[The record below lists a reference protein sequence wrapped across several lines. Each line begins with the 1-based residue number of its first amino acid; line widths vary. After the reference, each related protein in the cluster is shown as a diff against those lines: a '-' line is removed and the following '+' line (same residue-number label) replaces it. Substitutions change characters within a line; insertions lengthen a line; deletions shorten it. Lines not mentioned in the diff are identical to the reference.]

1 MLESTASS
9 YDIAIA
15 IPVLGRQYHIDPLL
29 ESIHATTPNPRVVFI
44 TSTNDT
50 SGVVEYLKKIDQEV
64 MEIES
69 KSIRRGNK
77 MWNFADYPR
86 KINHA
91 FRNTSEPLFF
101 MGATDIK
108 FMPNW
113 FELATGDITDKH
125 QAIGT
130 KDGLN
135 RSVMRGDHAT
145 HSLITREYG
154 ERGTIDDPG
163 CVLHE
168 GYWHEYVDN
177 EFCDTAKY
185 RGAFFSSSAEVLH
198 VNRKRD
204 PNYSNVGVRV
214 QQGQEIWRERR
225 KLIPGARKQNLG
237 HPNVTRM
244 RKRKHR
250 RRI

>member
-1 MLESTASS
+1 MK
-9 YDIAIA
+9 DIAIA

-29 ESIHATTPNPRVVFI
+29 ESIHATTPNARVVFI

-50 SGVVEYLKKIDQEV
+50 SGVVEYLKEIDQEV

-69 KSIRRGNK
+69 KSIRKGNK

-91 FRNTSEPLFF
+91 FRNTNEPLFF

-113 FELATGDITDKH
+113 FELATGDITAKH

-135 RSVMRGDHAT
+135 GRTMRGQHAT

-154 ERGTIDDPG
+154 KRGTIDDPN

-168 GYWHEYVDN
+168 GYWHEFVDD
-177 EFCDTAKY
+177 EFCVTAKY
-185 RGAFFSSSAEVLH
+185 RGAFFSSQAEVLH
-198 VNRKRD
+198 VNRNSD
-204 PNYSNVGVRV
+204 PNYRNVGARAKEGRKV
-214 QQGQEIWRERR
+214 WNERL
-225 KLIPGARKQNLG
+225 KLIPGAVKQNAG
-237 HPNVTRM
+237 HPNVR
-244 RKRKHR
+244 RLKKRKHR

>member
-1 MLESTASS
+1 MK
-9 YDIAIA
+9 DIAIA

-29 ESIHATTPNPRVVFI
+29 ESIHSTTPNARVVFI

-50 SGVVEYLKKIDQEV
+50 SGVVEYLKEIDQEV
-64 MEIES
+64 MEIKS
-69 KSIRRGNK
+69 KSVRTGNK

-91 FRNTSEPLFF
+91 FRNTNEPLFF

-108 FMPNW
+108 FSSGW
-113 FELATGDITDKH
+113 FELATGDVTDKH

-135 RSVMRGDHAT
+135 ARTMRGQHST

-154 ERGTIDDPG
+154 ELGTIDDPD

-168 GYWHEYVDN
+168 GYWHEFVDD
-177 EFCDTAKY
+177 EFCATAKH
-185 RGAFFSSSAEVLH
+185 RGAFFSSKAQVLH

-204 PNYSNVGVRV
+204 PNYKNVRIRMV
-214 QQGQEIWRERR
+214 QGRAEWRERAP
-225 KLIPGARKQNLG
+225 LIPGAESHKPDRARRPRPQ
-237 HPNVTRM
+237 
-244 RKRKHR
+244 RKRR
-250 RRI
+250 RV

>member
-1 MLESTASS
+1 MK
-9 YDIAIA
+9 DIAIA

-29 ESIHATTPNPRVVFI
+29 ESIHATTPNARVVFI

-50 SGVVEYLKKIDQEV
+50 SGVVEYLKEIDQEV
-64 MEIES
+64 MEIRS
-69 KSIRRGNK
+69 KSVAVGNNV
-77 MWNFADYPR
+77 WNFADYSR

-91 FRNTSEPLFF
+91 FRNTNEPLFF

-108 FMPNW
+108 FTPGW
-113 FELATGDITDKH
+113 FEWATGDITDKY

-135 RSVMRGDHAT
+135 SRTMSGQHST

-154 ERGTIDDPG
+154 ERGTIDDPN

-168 GYWHEYVDN
+168 GYWHEFVDD
-177 EFCDTAKY
+177 EFCATAKS
-185 RGAFFSSSAEVLH
+185 RGAFLSSQAKVLH

-204 PNYSNVGVRV
+204 SNYSNVGTRMV
-214 QQGQEIWRERR
+214 QGRAEWRKRAP
-225 KLIPGARKQNLG
+225 LIPGAELHKPIPPRVRPQ
-237 HPNVTRM
+237 
-244 RKRKHR
+244 RKRR
-250 RRI
+250 RV